1 MTQTVSGGIEALRAE
16 LAGPVIAPDDE
27 GYDDARRLWNTIH
40 DRRPAAIA
48 QCTSAADVAA
58 AVRFARTAGLEI
70 AVRGGAHSV
79 PGFSSVDGGL
89 VVDLRLMNGVTVD
102 PTARRARVQGG
113 ALLGDVDAAAQAHG
127 LAVPAG
133 VVSHTGVGGLTLG
146 GGMGWLTRLGGLT
159 IDNLLS
165 AEVVLADGRVV
176 RASAEEHPDLFW
188 ALRGGGGNFGVVTEF
203 EFRLLPVGPIVP
215 FGLFFWSAEQGREAL
230 RLCREVTRDLPR
242 TVSLFPAAGLTAPPA
257 PFVPAE
263 HVGATGYAALVA
275 GFGDPAEHAA
285 VVDRIRAELPPLFDL
300 VTPMPFTAVQQLI
313 DEPNAWGLYEYDKS
327 AYVEELSDEVI
338 DLVVEGV
345 RGKTSPLSIVLFYRL
360 DGAYCDARGEDTAF
374 GGDRTPRWTFFCIG
388 VTPTP
393 EMLPAEREWSAG
405 CTPHSPRTPWG
416 GAPTSTAWRR
426 RIRARSA
433 TPTAPSSTGWRR
445 SRRPTTRT
453 TSSTAT

>member
-1 MTQTVSGGIEALRAE
+1 
-16 LAGPVIAPDDE
+16 
-27 GYDDARRLWNTIH
+27 
-40 DRRPAAIA
+40 
-48 QCTSAADVAA
+48 
-58 AVRFARTAGLEI
+58 
-70 AVRGGAHSV
+70 
-79 PGFSSVDGGL
+79 
-89 VVDLRLMNGVTVD
+89 
-102 PTARRARVQGG
+102 
-113 ALLGDVDAAAQAHG
+113 
-127 LAVPAG
+127 
-133 VVSHTGVGGLTLG
+133 
-146 GGMGWLTRLGGLT
+146 
-159 IDNLLS
+159 
-165 AEVVLADGRVV
+165 VV
-176 RASAEEHPDLFW
+176 RASADEHPDLFW

-285 VVDRIRAELPPLFDL
+285 VVDRIRAGLPPLFDL

-393 EMLPAEREWSAG
+393 EMLPAEREWVRGLHAALA
-405 CTPHSPRTPWG
+405 PHAMGRGTYVNGLEAQDPGEVRDTYGAKFDRLAAIKKTYDPDNVFHRNVNISSSPIP
-416 GAPTSTAWRR
+416 APRH
-426 RIRARSA
+426 
-433 TPTAPSSTGWRR
+433 
-445 SRRPTTRT
+445 
-453 TSSTAT
+453 